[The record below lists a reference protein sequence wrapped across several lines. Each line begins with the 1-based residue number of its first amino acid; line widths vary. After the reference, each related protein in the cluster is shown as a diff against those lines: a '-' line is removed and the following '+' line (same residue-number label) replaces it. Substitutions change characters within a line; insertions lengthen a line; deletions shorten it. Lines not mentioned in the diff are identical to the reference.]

1 MSARLALI
9 QAVLILGIPLG
20 LWLLPVVRKVAP
32 LVVLQIG
39 VGFLL
44 GPSLFGR
51 ADPNRFASLFPP
63 GGTLPLEG
71 LAFYGVLLFVFLT
84 GTHLDASQLV
94 RERDSRSDDGAARPL
109 LHEFW
114 ATAILSLLVPMLL
127 GFLAAALLWSQ
138 LPILHGPTSTRLP
151 FLFALG
157 IATGVT
163 ALPVL
168 SAILIESNHI
178 DTPVGQLV
186 IANAT
191 FHDGILWILL
201 AILLTYADA
210 GSGQIQQPL
219 VVLLQLALYLSFM
232 LFVMRPALV
241 RLARTAWW
249 TTLPEVARLA
259 LEMVGLLLSAWIT
272 ESIGVHYLIG
282 AVLYGAILPGSIK
295 RVLIS
300 QVEPVVVALLLPF
313 FFVSA
318 GLQTRFDLAEP
329 AVWIV
334 FVTMTVMKLGGQF
347 VGTTLP
353 LRLLFGRPWPFALQS
368 GAYMACSGIVEIV
381 VLGLAYEQGILSGT
395 AYAGTILSA
404 LAATAATKPLVAAFG
419 RLSAV
424 HIHNPIIRP

>member
-1 MSARLALI
+1 M
-9 QAVLILGIPLG
+9 VLGI
-20 LWLLPVVRKVAP
+20 V
-32 LVVLQIG
+32 
-39 VGFLL
+39 
-44 GPSLFGR
+44 
-51 ADPNRFASLFPP
+51 
-63 GGTLPLEG
+63 
-71 LAFYGVLLFVFLT
+71 
-84 GTHLDASQLV
+84 
-94 RERDSRSDDGAARPL
+94 
-109 LHEFW
+109 
-114 ATAILSLLVPMLL
+114 
-127 GFLAAALLWSQ
+127 AAALLWSQ
-138 LPILHGPTSTRLP
+138 LPSLHSPTATRLP

-201 AILLTYADA
+201 AILLTYTDA

-219 VVLLQLALYLSFM
+219 VVLLQLALYLAFM
-232 LFVMRPALV
+232 LFVMQLL
-241 RLARTAWW
+241 LARLVKTAWW
-249 TTLPEVARLA
+249 TTVPEVARLA
-259 LEMVGLLLSAWIT
+259 LVMVGLLLSAWVT

-295 RVLIS
+295 KVLIA

-318 GLQTRFDLAEP
+318 GLHTRFDLAEP

-395 AYAGTILSA
+395 AYAGMILSA

-424 HIHNPIIRP
+424 QIQNPIIKP